1 MHKEQRFDL
10 HFEKIMVYCP
20 YGALAQLGARHT
32 GSVEATGSSP
42 VCSIL
47 QGRAMWSLFKRR
59 LHEDRMNQIT
69 MAHEKGGEHM
79 PISLE
84 IVKTAIDDFAKV
96 QRRMILA
103 KKENAPETYADLKE
117 EYISLKALLN
127 IAGVNLNEL
136 DKIKE

>member
-1 MHKEQRFDL
+1 
-10 HFEKIMVYCP
+10 
-20 YGALAQLGARHT
+20 
-32 GSVEATGSSP
+32 
-42 VCSIL
+42 
-47 QGRAMWSLFKRR
+47 
-59 LHEDRMNQIT
+59 
-69 MAHEKGGEHM
+69 M
-79 PISLE
+79 PINLE

-127 IAGVNLNEL
+127 IAGVALNEL

>member
-1 MHKEQRFDL
+1 
-10 HFEKIMVYCP
+10 
-20 YGALAQLGARHT
+20 
-32 GSVEATGSSP
+32 
-42 VCSIL
+42 
-47 QGRAMWSLFKRR
+47 
-59 LHEDRMNQIT
+59 
-69 MAHEKGGEHM
+69 M
-79 PISLE
+79 PINLE
-84 IVKTAIDDFAKV
+84 IVKTVIDDFAKV

>member
-1 MHKEQRFDL
+1 
-10 HFEKIMVYCP
+10 
-20 YGALAQLGARHT
+20 
-32 GSVEATGSSP
+32 
-42 VCSIL
+42 
-47 QGRAMWSLFKRR
+47 
-59 LHEDRMNQIT
+59 

-136 DKIKE
+136 DKIKEL